1 MAEEKLQVRQNY
13 FRQDPAGLFFG
24 NSNES
29 CQHSGNAQNRQS
41 V

>member
-1 MAEEKLQVRQNY
+1 MAEENLQGRQI

-24 NSNES
+24 DGNES
-29 CQHSGNAQNRQS
+29 CQQPGNAQNRQN